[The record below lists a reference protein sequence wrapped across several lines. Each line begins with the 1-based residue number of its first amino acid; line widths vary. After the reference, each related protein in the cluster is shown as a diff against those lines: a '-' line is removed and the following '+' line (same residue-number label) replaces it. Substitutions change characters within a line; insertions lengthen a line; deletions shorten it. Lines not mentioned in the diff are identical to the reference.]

1 LKPRAHRLPR
11 PALPPAWLAGWH
23 KASEQ
28 ASRHWKQLS
37 PRERRLA
44 RALAAVVMVAMLFAI
59 ALRPAWREVARWQDE
74 LPRLRVQA
82 AAVDAL
88 VQEAQ
93 SLKREQGNRI
103 PDAAMQ
109 DALRS
114 SLARAALGA
123 TPQVDRLED
132 GKGWR
137 VAFDGVSPA
146 ALFDWLAYAPGLL
159 HLRIVQVRI
168 VRPRDSLGR
177 PVPARA
183 SGTLQLRGADD
194 AAKGSRS

>member
-1 LKPRAHRLPR
+1 
-11 PALPPAWLAGWH
+11 LPPAWLAGWQT
-23 KASEQ
+23 AGEQ

-44 RALAAVVMVAMLFAI
+44 RGLAAVVIAAMLFAI
-59 ALRPAWREVARWQDE
+59 ALRPAWREVARWQDD

-93 SLKREQGNRI
+93 ALKREQGNRI
-103 PDAAMQ
+103 ADAAMQ

-159 HLRIVQVRI
+159 RLRIVQVRI

-194 AAKGSRS
+194 PANGSRS